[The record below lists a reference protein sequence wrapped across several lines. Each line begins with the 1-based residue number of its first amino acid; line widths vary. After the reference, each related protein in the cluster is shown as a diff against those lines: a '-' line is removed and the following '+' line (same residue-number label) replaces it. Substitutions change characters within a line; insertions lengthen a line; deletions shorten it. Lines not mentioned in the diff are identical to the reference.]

1 MIKKI
6 LLLGLCVIL
15 TGCSYKIDLREKITF
30 STWGSASEMAILE
43 PIIADFEKQNPRI
56 KIELMHIP
64 QDYFQKLHLLF
75 ASNTAP
81 DVIFIN
87 NFNIP
92 IYSEKLE
99 NLSAYINKDE
109 FYEKSIKALSDKDI
123 VYAIPR
129 DVSNL
134 VIYYNKSLF
143 KKHGIPYPHQD
154 WSLEDLIH
162 TAGRLSRNGYYGI
175 SYEPQIFYAMPYIM
189 AYGGDIINDFNEYV
203 GNGLNT
209 EKGIEA
215 YKDMAFKYHYAPT
228 PAQIGSKTLAQMFL
242 EGKIAMHLSGR
253 WVVPK
258 YRECAKFDWD
268 IINFPAGFVPCD
280 ASGWAISNTS
290 KHKENA
296 IKFILFLSKKENI
309 EKMTQSGLIV
319 PARIDVANSKT
330 FLSGKP
336 EHSQIFITT
345 IETSKVTNVNKEYN
359 NLIDKTNDLYFSKK

>member
-6 LLLGLCVIL
+6 LLLGLCVFL
-15 TGCSYKIDLREKITF
+15 TGCSCKVDLREKITF

-87 NFNIP
+87 NLNIP
-92 IYSEKLE
+92 TYADKLE
-99 NLSAYINKDE
+99 DLTPHIKKEE
-109 FYEKSIKALSDKDI
+109 FYEKSIVALSNKDI
-123 VYAIPR
+123 TYAIPR

-143 KKHGIPYPHQD
+143 KKYGVPYPNKD
-154 WSLEDLIH
+154 WSLDDLIIVAQRM
-162 TAGRLSRNGYYGI
+162 TRNGVFGI
-175 SYEPQIFYAMPYIM
+175 SYEPQIFYAMPFIM
-189 AYGGDIINDFNEYV
+189 AFGGDILNDYLEYV
-203 GNGLNT
+203 GTGINA
-209 EKGIEA
+209 EKGVEL
-215 YKDMAFKYHYAPT
+215 YKELAFHKHIAPM
-228 PAQIGSKTLAQMFL
+228 PSQIGSKTLAQMFL

-258 YRECAKFDWD
+258 YRESAKFDWD
-268 IINFPAGFVPCD
+268 IINFPDYLVPCD
-280 ASGWAISNTS
+280 ASGWAVSNTS

-296 IKFILFLSKKENI
+296 IKFVLFLSKKENI

-319 PARIDVANSKT
+319 PARIDVAESQT

-336 EHSQIFITT
+336 EHAKAFITT
-345 IETSKVTNVNKEYN
+345 IEHSKVTNVNKEYN
-359 NLIDKTNDLYFSKK
+359 SLIDKTNDFYFTKK